1 MKRLSPLALTLLV
14 AVLMTACGSPAD
26 KSTITDIDAST
37 ITESNAGNT
46 VPTSV
51 GAFNRTV
58 QITETVLVDENNVK
72 ITATGLTYDDYNVEV
87 ELLIENNSSK
97 DLSFVCGSAGY
108 NCNSINGYM
117 TPDGYLFCDV
127 TAGKKAYDSVSFS
140 YDELMLYGINEI
152 ADIELGFCIED
163 DDYNRTYTG
172 PRQLKT
178 SIMGSFDYDKEYF
191 QNAIADPSIQKAF
204 YYSTEFFSTDTLYDQ
219 NGISVRSEALVENG
233 HGELMLLLEIMNT
246 SSEPIYIVTDD
257 IAING
262 LVCRTSPWSSDM
274 VTPGK
279 KSVAVIELYSVLNKS
294 YWNALGLKDITSV
307 DLTLNIEDQDGIAL
321 AAPAALSV
329 KISDRNPFDSTG
341 AEVYNANGIRVI
353 SKGVFE
359 SDSDYDDDLHP
370 ILLVENNSGKTI
382 RVYDVYDSLSVNG
395 FMMDYYF
402 TSVEIDDG
410 ACAVVEI
417 DLYDSS
423 LKKNKITSI
432 SDITELELKLCF
444 ISGNKTIDE
453 PKLIITY

>member
-1 MKRLSPLALTLLV
+1 MKRLLPLVLALLV
-14 AVLMTACGSPAD
+14 VVLMTACGTPANN
-26 KSTITDIDAST
+26 STITDVDAST

-46 VPTSV
+46 IPTNV
-51 GAFNRTV
+51 GTFNKTA
-58 QITETVLVDENNVK
+58 QIAETVLVDENNVK
-72 ITATGLTYDDYNVEV
+72 ITATGLTYDDYNAEV
-87 ELLIENNSSK
+87 ELLIENNSDK
-97 DLSFVCGSAGY
+97 DLSFVCGSSGY

-152 ADIELGFCIED
+152 ADIELGFCIEN

-172 PRQLKT
+172 PQQIKT
-178 SIMGSFDYDKEYF
+178 SIANSFDYDKEYF
-191 QNAIADPSIQKAF
+191 QDAITDPSVQKAF
-204 YYSTEFFSTDTLYDQ
+204 YYSTEFFSADTLYDQ

-233 HGELMLLLEIMNT
+233 HGELMLLLEIMNA
-246 SSEPIYIVTDD
+246 SSEMVYVVTDD

-279 KSVAVIELYSVLNKS
+279 KSVAVIQLHSVLSKS
-294 YWNALGLKDITSV
+294 YWDDLGIKDITSI
-307 DLTLNIEDQDGIAL
+307 DLTINIEDQEGTAL
-321 AAPAALSV
+321 ADPAALSV
-329 KISDRNPFDSTG
+329 KISDSNQFDSSG

-359 SDSDYDDDLHP
+359 SDSDYDDDLYP

-382 RVYDVYDSLSVNG
+382 RVYDVYDSLSING
-395 FMMDYYF
+395 FMMDYYL

-410 ACAVVEI
+410 KCAVVEI

-432 SDITELELKLCF
+432 SDIAELELKLSF
-444 ISGNKTIDE
+444 LSGNKTIDE
-453 PKLIITY
+453 PKVIITY

>member
-1 MKRLSPLALTLLV
+1 MKKLLPLALTLLV
-14 AVLMTACGSPAD
+14 VVLMTACGTPANN
-26 KSTITDIDAST
+26 STITDVNAST
-37 ITESNAGNT
+37 ITENNAGNT
-46 VPTSV
+46 IPTSV
-51 GAFNRTV
+51 GTFNKTA
-58 QITETVLVDENNVK
+58 QIAETVLVDENNVK
-72 ITATGLTYDDYNVEV
+72 ITATGLTYDDYNVGL
-87 ELLIENNSSK
+87 ELLIENNSDK

-172 PRQLKT
+172 PRQIKT
-178 SIMGSFDYDKEYF
+178 SIANSFDYDKEYF
-191 QNAIADPSIQKAF
+191 QNSITNPSIQKAF
-204 YYSTEFFSTDTLYDQ
+204 YYSTEFFSADTLYDQ

-233 HGELMLLLEIMNT
+233 HGELMLLLEIMNA
-246 SSEPIYIVTDD
+246 SSEMVYIVTDD

-279 KSVAVIELYSVLNKS
+279 KSVAVIELHSVLSKT
-294 YWNALGLKDITSV
+294 YWDSLSIKDITSV
-307 DLTLNIEDQDGIAL
+307 DLTLNIENQDG
-321 AAPAALSV
+321 AAVADPAVLSV
-329 KISDRNPFDSTG
+329 KISDIEQLDLNG
-341 AEVYNANGIRVI
+341 AEVYNANGIRAI

-359 SDSDYDDDLHP
+359 SDSDYDDDLYA

-382 RVYDVYDSLSVNG
+382 RVYDVYDSLSING
-395 FMMDYYF
+395 FMMDYYL
-402 TSVEIDDG
+402 TTVEIDDG
-410 ACAVVEI
+410 ECAVVEI

-423 LKKNKITSI
+423 LEKNKITSI
-432 SDITELELKLCF
+432 SDIAELEVKLSF
-444 ISGNKTIDE
+444 MSGNKAIDE
-453 PKLIITY
+453 PKVIITY